1 MPTVLQLF
9 GLVFR
14 IYTRDHLPPHVHVI
28 SPDGEAKFT
37 IGETV
42 VELVQNKGMKQK
54 DINLSLS
61 ILEENRERLI
71 NEWNKIHQI

>member
-14 IYTRDHLPPHVHVI
+14 IYTRDHFPPHVHVI

-37 IGETV
+37 ISETA
-42 VELVQNKGMKQK
+42 VELVQNRGMKQK
-54 DINLSLS
+54 DVNLSLS
-61 ILEENRERLI
+61 IIEENRERLI